1 MCLRPVYQTENSAK
15 LPRDWFSI
23 ATLIGIKAIIYKI
36 RIRATSLKFE
46 EILQNDSGNAIQ
58 SKIYI
63 LIFPG
68 PLKKVA
74 TDKNLASWVTTM
86 KLYL

>member
-23 ATLIGIKAIIYKI
+23 RSLIGTKAIIYKI

-46 EILQNDSGNAIQ
+46 GILQNDSGDAIQ

-63 LIFPG
+63 LIFPEA
-68 PLKKVA
+68 L
-74 TDKNLASWVTTM
+74 
-86 KLYL
+86 